1 METKFL
7 LVSGILAPLVYLAT
21 DRIAGAL
28 LKGYSFSAGSMS
40 ELGAAGSPVRPLVVA
55 LSLISSALMIA
66 FGIGAWQAAGSA
78 ILARLV
84 AVFILGNTVFGLIAT
99 LFFPNHYGVRPE
111 FATPEVLVMAL
122 SVLCS
127 VLAIIFGALAFPGWF
142 RVLSIAIPAAF
153 VLLAILRFATASTSG
168 ATVLIGVQERTMS
181 YTFQAWTIAL
191 AIELLLSSYK
201 GVLR

>member
-1 METKFL
+1 METKWL
-7 LVSGILAPLVYLAT
+7 LSCGILAPLVYLAT

-55 LSLISSALMIA
+55 LTLVASALTIA

-84 AVFILGNTVFGLIAT
+84 ALFILGNTFFGLLAT

-111 FATPEVLVMAL
+111 FATPEVLVMFL

-142 RVLSIAIPAAF
+142 RVLSIAIPSAF
-153 VLLAILRFATASTSG
+153 VLLAILRFATASTGG
-168 ATVLIGVQERTMS
+168 AAVLIGAQERTMS
-181 YTFQAWTIAL
+181 YSFLAWTLAL
-191 AIELLLSSYK
+191 AVYLLSRPIQ
-201 GVLR
+201 GVMR